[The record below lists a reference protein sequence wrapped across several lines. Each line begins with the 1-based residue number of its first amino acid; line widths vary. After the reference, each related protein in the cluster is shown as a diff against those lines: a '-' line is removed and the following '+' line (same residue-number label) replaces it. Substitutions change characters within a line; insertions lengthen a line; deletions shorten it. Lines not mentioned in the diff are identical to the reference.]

1 MRKLWYIAGIL
12 VVLVLIGFSLGSS
25 SNKFVCGTII
35 DLANQPIPEIPM
47 MLYKTDN
54 AEDCLY
60 AAISNRKGEF
70 QLRYPGIGT
79 YYLTTILDQEQKV
92 LQKFSIKKEA
102 DLVNLRIV
110 YAGSIRETTEVTAN
124 TKPKPKPKPA
134 PQVVKKEEKPIP
146 QEVEQPEPIPQAP
159 ITALGRLQGT
169 IINSN
174 GTPLSAKTLEIEL
187 ENCSQ
192 NQIDRVTVELSNGEF
207 ILTNLTPGKYRFA
220 PIIGDTK
227 AAKKEVEV
235 IVGETSYIEFTLISK
250 KQDTKETANLSV
262 TVIDSSWNPQSS
274 VNIVVECLDAGTRY
288 ENVTD
293 ENGEVIFSNIE
304 AGECMISATIM
315 TVTGSFDLRET
326 MVLKPGKFSG
336 TVLRPDQP

>member
-25 SNKFVCGTII
+25 SDKFVCGTII

-47 MLYKTDN
+47 MLYKTDD

-79 YYLTTILDQEQKV
+79 YYLTTILDQEEKV
-92 LQKFSIKKEA
+92 LQKFSIKEEA

-110 YAGSIRETTEVTAN
+110 YAGSIRETTEITMN
-124 TKPKPKPKPA
+124 TKPKPAPKI
-134 PQVVKKEEKPIP
+134 VKKEIEKPIP

-159 ITALGRLQGT
+159 MNIPGKLQGT
-169 IINSN
+169 IINSD
-174 GTPLSAKTLEIEL
+174 GSPLRAKNFQLEQ
-187 ENCSQ
+187 ENCDQ
-192 NQIDRVTVELSNGEF
+192 NQIDSLTVDLHNGEF
-207 ILTNLTPGKYRFA
+207 ILTDLTPGKYKFA

-227 AAKKEVEV
+227 SAKKE
-235 IVGETSYIEFTLISK
+235 IDIIAGETSYIEFRLVSK
-250 KQDTKETANLSV
+250 KQDTKETTNLSV

-274 VNIVVECLDAGTRY
+274 VNILVECHDAGTRY

-304 AGECMISATIM
+304 AGECTISATIM
-315 TVTGSFDLRET
+315 TVNGAYDLRENVT
-326 MVLKPGKFSG
+326 LKPGKFSG
-336 TVLRPDQP
+336 TVLRPEQP

>member
-47 MLYKTDN
+47 MLYKIDDSG
-54 AEDCLY
+54 DCLY

-79 YYLTTILDQEQKV
+79 YYLTTILDQEQKF
-92 LQKFSIKKEA
+92 LQKFSIKEEA

-124 TKPKPKPKPA
+124 TKPKTKTAPK
-134 PQVVKKEEKPIP
+134 VVKKEIEKPIP
-146 QEVEQPEPIPQAP
+146 QEVEQPEPMPPAP
-159 ITALGRLQGT
+159 TTALGKLQGT
-169 IINSN
+169 IINSD
-174 GTPLSAKTLEIEL
+174 GSPLSAKTLQLEL
-187 ENCSQ
+187 ENCSK
-192 NQIDRVTVELSNGEF
+192 NQIDRITVDLSNGEF
-207 ILTNLTPGKYRFA
+207 IITNLTPGKYKFA

-227 AAKKEVEV
+227 AAKKDVEV
-235 IVGETSYIEFTLISK
+235 VVGETSYIEFTMVSK

-304 AGECMISATIM
+304 AGACMISATIM
-315 TVTGSFDLRET
+315 TVTGSFDLRED